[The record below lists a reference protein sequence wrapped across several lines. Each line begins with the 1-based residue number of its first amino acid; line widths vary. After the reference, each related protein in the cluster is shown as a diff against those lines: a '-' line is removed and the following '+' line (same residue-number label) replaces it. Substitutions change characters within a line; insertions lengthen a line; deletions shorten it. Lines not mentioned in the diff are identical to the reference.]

1 MPSKRLS
8 LSQEAL
14 LWDIALK
21 HFGPAQL
28 LQIVVDLWG
37 ALEYPERTAVD
48 HLSPATLNPQVL
60 NILNIAQT
68 RVGAFVPLRD
78 AALGIVTLYSRHA
91 SDLADGLLA
100 RLPVTKLTRTLKGD
114 RLDNDMGM

>member
-14 LWDIALK
+14 LWDMALK

-37 ALEYPERTAVD
+37 VLEYPERTAVD
-48 HLSPATLNPQVL
+48 HLTTATLNPQVL
-60 NILNIAQT
+60 NILNIAQA

-78 AALGIVTLYSRHA
+78 RALGTVTLYSRHA

-100 RLPVTKLTRTLKGD
+100 RLPVTQLTRKLRGD
-114 RLDNDMGM
+114 RLDDDIGV

>member
-28 LQIVVDLWG
+28 LQLVVELWG
-37 ALEYPERTAVD
+37 AMEFPEQTAVD
-48 HLSPATLNPQVL
+48 HLSTATLDPQVL
-60 NILNIAQT
+60 NILSLAQST
-68 RVGAFVPLRD
+68 VSAFVPFRN
-78 AALGIVTLYSRHA
+78 AAPGTVTLYSRHA

-100 RLPVTKLTRTLKGD
+100 QLPVTQLTRKLRGD
-114 RLDNDMGM
+114 RLDDDIGM